1 MMTRDEIYEEMQQ
14 ALMDVLGLD
23 ADEVEPS
30 SRFFHDLQ
38 GESIDLLDLSF
49 QCQKKFGID
58 LKFQNLTTAGFLET
72 DAAGN
77 LTEASAQRFQSA
89 YPFLDIDLLRND
101 PSAEGIKNMLTV
113 DALVSM
119 VEHALAAVSAK

>member
-1 MMTRDEIYEEMQQ
+1 MTREEIYVEMQQ

-58 LKFQNLTTAGFLET
+58 LKFQNLTTTGFLDT
-72 DAAGN
+72 DDAGN
-77 LTEASAQRFQSA
+77 LTAASAQRFQTA
-89 YPFLDIDLLRND
+89 YPFLDIEQLRSD

-113 DALVSM
+113 DALISM
-119 VEHALAAVSAK
+119 VEHALTAVSAK

>member
-1 MMTRDEIYEEMQQ
+1 MTREDIYVEMQQ
-14 ALMDVLGLD
+14 SLMDVLGLD
-23 ADEVEPS
+23 ADEVESS

-72 DAAGN
+72 DDAGN
-77 LTEASAQRFQSA
+77 LMEASAQRFQSA
-89 YPFLDIDLLRND
+89 YPFLDIDQLRAD
-101 PSAEGIKNMLTV
+101 PSTEGIKNMLTV
-113 DALVSM
+113 AALVSM
-119 VEHALAAVSAK
+119 VEQTLAAVPAK

>member
-1 MMTRDEIYEEMQQ
+1 MQQ

-23 ADEVEPS
+23 ADEVEAS

-58 LKFQNLTTAGFLET
+58 LKFQNLTTAGFLDT

-77 LTEASAQRFQSA
+77 LTEAAAQRFQAA
-89 YPFLDIDLLRND
+89 YPFLDIDQLRSD

-119 VEHALAAVSAK
+119 VEHALTAVSAK